1 MMNRLLRILLVVIPM
16 LIAFPPAQAQEGISK
31 RKQEKIQKDKE
42 KKEKKEMVEREKK
55 GKKRH
60 LSIQD
65 KETRKRI
72 KKHTKRADRRGTRTH
87 RDGFFSRLFSR
98 KR

>member
-1 MMNRLLRILLVVIPM
+1 MKHLLRILLLIVPLM
-16 LIAFPPAQAQEGISK
+16 LAAPHVSAQEGISK

-60 LSIQD
+60 LDIQD

-72 KKHTKRADRRGTRTH
+72 KKHTKRGDRRGTRTH
-87 RDGFFSRLFSR
+87 RDGFFSRLFRR

>member
-1 MMNRLLRILLVVIPM
+1 MKHMLRILS
-16 LIAFPPAQAQEGISK
+16 LIVPLLLIVPHSNAQEGISRK
-31 RKQEKIQKDKE
+31 KQEKIQKDKAKEE
-42 KKEKKEMVEREKK
+42 KKELAQREKK

-72 KKHTKRADRRGTRTH
+72 KRNTKRADRRGTRTH
-87 RDGFFSRLFSR
+87 RDSFFRRLFSK